1 MKKLYILVLPAL
13 LSTFSCSN
21 QSKEETSEN
30 NTEVVEE
37 TTSEEVEIEGFKT
50 IEKLA
55 ASVVKSLKERD
66 YDSYYSHIMTK
77 EMEMSQAEKIQDST
91 IRKEF
96 LHEYGFSLHEEQE
109 YFDNLLHFFDTKNID
124 LDKVVMADLVYTE
137 YKGGEYHPLE
147 LYEVIVPIE
156 MDYEIPIDFT
166 VIKVDGKYYLTSELG
181 V

>member
-1 MKKLYILVLPAL
+1 MKKLYIFALPL
-13 LSTFSCSN
+13 LIFTFSCSN
-21 QSKEETSEN
+21 QPKEDNSDE
-30 NTEVVEE
+30 NTETAME
-37 TTSEEVEIEGFKT
+37 SPAGEVEVEGFNS

-66 YDSYYSHIMTK
+66 YDSYYSHVMTE
-77 EMEMSQAEKIQDST
+77 EMELAQAGLIQDST

-96 LHEYGFSLHEEQE
+96 LHQYGFSLHEEKE

-124 LDKVVMADLVYTE
+124 LDKVVMDDMVFTE

-147 LYEVIVPIE
+147 LYEVLVPIE
-156 MDYEIPIDFT
+156 MEYEIPIDFT
-166 VIKVDGKYYLTSELG
+166 AIKVEGKYYLTSELG